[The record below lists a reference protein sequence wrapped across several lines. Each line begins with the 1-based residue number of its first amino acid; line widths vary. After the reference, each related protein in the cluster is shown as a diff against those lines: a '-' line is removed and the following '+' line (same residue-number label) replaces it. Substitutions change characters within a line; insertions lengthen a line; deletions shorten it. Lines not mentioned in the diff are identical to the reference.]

1 VAQTVPVPVEDG
13 SELTWQA
20 WKTLEAKLGIRIQP
34 VADFIAEAD
43 QHRTSIADRQ
53 AILDQAA
60 VMFDHLYPHM
70 PFKKALYKVAHPS
83 DFLRKQVQ
91 PNLETL
97 SETDFHNQVIAA
109 FSLVRDA
116 HTLYGLPSP
125 YRGAVAFLPFRMR
138 SYLDH
143 KLGWRFIVTAAMVDF
158 PSFEPGVEITGWG
171 KLSPLDQVQRAA
183 EHLPGGNF
191 FAGMTR
197 GSIHSTL
204 RPLTFVQL
212 PFTDELPEVQ
222 ITFRPKDSKETRSI
236 RIPWAVATGFGERG
250 GFPSTAFSVSP
261 AAAMAKEYGNL
272 LEGKAASVIADPNLV
287 SSIPSMF
294 AFHYTGSPNHDPR
307 LADAGQPNARFGYL
321 RIYGFSD
328 GSSAPGSTERI
339 VAEFCR
345 IMTLMDQVAPDG
357 LVIDVR
363 GNPGGDV
370 QAAEQMLQMLGPR
383 VVEPAHFHLANT
395 AAVLAIL
402 RGLKDAVA
410 ATPQQAVQL
419 AEARAELEA
428 WVEDAEQA
436 PLPHGSALTS
446 GRTLTDPHS
455 ANAIGQIYQGRGV
468 ALLIDSLTYSAADIF
483 SAGFQDHH
491 IGPIVGEAL
500 VTGGGGA
507 NVWSHQD
514 LIDKL
519 GPMPS
524 VGLLSLPGDTSMS
537 LAIRRC
543 TRVGPSKG
551 KAVEDVGVQA
561 DIPCLIETVEDLV
574 ADNPAILRVACEQFR
589 GKPVCR
595 IDPGIT
601 DVLPDGSVTVEL
613 QTSGI
618 ASLKFYLNGKPA
630 LDAAAGRKAYI
641 VPALPGVTPQYL
653 RIEGHSS
660 HHSLLRSKTI
670 QLEQPPAPALD
681 FDPILDS
688 ITGDTSGTT

>member
-1 VAQTVPVPVEDG
+1 VAQPVPVPIEDG
-13 SELTWQA
+13 GELTRNA
-20 WKTLEAKLGIRIQP
+20 WKALEAKLGIRIQP
-34 VADFIAEAD
+34 VADFIADAD
-43 QHRTSIADRQ
+43 RHRTSTADRQ

-83 DFLRKQVQ
+83 DFLRKHVQ

-116 HTLYGLPSP
+116 HTLYSLPSP
-125 YRGAVAFLPFRMR
+125 YRGAVAFLPFQMR
-138 SYLDH
+138 PYLDR
-143 KLGWRFIVTAAMVDF
+143 KIGWRFIVTGVMADF
-158 PSFEPGVEITGWG
+158 PGFKPGVEITGWG
-171 KLSPLDQVQRAA
+171 PISPLDQVQRAA

-212 PFTDELPEVQ
+212 PFLDELPEVH
-222 ITFRPKDSKETRSI
+222 ITFRKTIDDEPQSI
-236 RIPWAVATGFGERG
+236 RIPWAVATGFGESG
-250 GFPSTAFSVSP
+250 GFPNTAFSVSP
-261 AAAMAKEYGNL
+261 AAAQAKEFGNL
-272 LEGKAASVIADPNLV
+272 LEGEPASAVTDPNQV
-287 SSIPSMF
+287 STIPSMF
-294 AFHYTGSPNHDPR
+294 AFSYTGSPNHDPH
-307 LADAGQPNARFGYL
+307 LADPQRPDARFGYL
-321 RIYGFSD
+321 RIYRFSE
-328 GSSAPGSTERI
+328 GSHAPGSTDRI
-339 VAEFCR
+339 VAEFRR
-345 IMTLMDQVAPDG
+345 IVTLMDQVAPDG

-383 VVEPAHFHLANT
+383 VVQPAHFHLANT

-402 RGLKDAVA
+402 KGLKDAVA
-410 ATPQQAVQL
+410 TTPQQAVQL

-428 WVEDAEQA
+428 WVEDAEEA
-436 PLPHGSALTS
+436 PLPHGAPLTS
-446 GRTLTDPHS
+446 GRTLTDPHA
-455 ANAIGQIYQGRGV
+455 ANVIGQIYQGRGV

-519 GPMPS
+519 GPQPS
-524 VGLLSLPGDTSMS
+524 MGLLALPGDAGMS

-543 TRVGPSKG
+543 TRVGPSAG
-551 KAVEDVGVQA
+551 KPVEDLGVRA
-561 DIPCLIETVEDLV
+561 DVPCLIESAEDLV
-574 ADNPAILRVACEQFR
+574 ADNPAILRVACELFR
-589 GKPVCR
+589 GKPAAR
-595 IDPGIT
+595 LDPGLAE
-601 DVLPDGSVTVEL
+601 VLPGGSVTVQL
-613 QTSGI
+613 QTTGI

-630 LDAAAGRKAYI
+630 LDAQAGGSTFI
-641 VPALPGVTPQYL
+641 VPALAGVQPQYL
-653 RIEGHSS
+653 RIEGYAPHNA
-660 HHSLLRSKTI
+660 LLRSKTI
-670 QLEQPPAPALD
+670 HLQQPPAPALD
-681 FDPILDS
+681 FDPVMDS
-688 ITGDTSGTT
+688 LTGDNSGMT